1 MRYTATLVVVDDIAQ
16 SRKLYE
22 ELLGLSVV
30 ADYGENITFEG
41 GLSLH
46 KRGHFEMLLNGRKTA
61 KGSNSFE
68 IYLEEDD
75 IEAYMKI

>member
-1 MRYTATLVVVDDIAQ
+1 MKYTAILVVVDDIAQ

-22 ELLGLSVV
+22 ELLGLCVV

-46 KRGHFEMLLNGRKTA
+46 KREHFETLINGRKTFRRI
-61 KGSNSFE
+61 KQFRNLLRRRRYRE
-68 IYLEEDD
+68 NL
-75 IEAYMKI
+75 